1 MFFKKKDQIK
11 NHGVIVEEK
20 NQKSISGV
28 NITPEGIELIKKF
41 EGCKLEP
48 YRCSANVLTQGYGH
62 TKTVVEGQSW
72 SQEHAEHMLELDLQ
86 EFEQAVRELIT
97 VDLNEDQFSALVA
110 FTFNVG
116 RNNLATSTLRKVLL
130 AKEYDE
136 APDQIR
142 RWNKATVNGEKVVL
156 DGLVRRRNA
165 EALLFQSKPWDHI

>member
-1 MFFKKKDQIK
+1 MFFKKNQFTSSENARSLQQK
-11 NHGVIVEEK
+11 K
-20 NQKSISGV
+20 NQSTSA
-28 NITPEGIELIKKF
+28 EGIELIKKF

-72 SQEHAEHMLELDLQ
+72 SQDHAEEMLMLDLQ
-86 EFEQAVRELIT
+86 EFEQVVRELIT
-97 VDLNEDQFSALVA
+97 VDLNKNQFSALVA

-116 RNNLATSTLRKVLL
+116 RGNLATSTLRKVLL
-130 AKEYDE
+130 AEKYDE

-165 EALLFQSKPWDHI
+165 EALLFQSKPWNHI